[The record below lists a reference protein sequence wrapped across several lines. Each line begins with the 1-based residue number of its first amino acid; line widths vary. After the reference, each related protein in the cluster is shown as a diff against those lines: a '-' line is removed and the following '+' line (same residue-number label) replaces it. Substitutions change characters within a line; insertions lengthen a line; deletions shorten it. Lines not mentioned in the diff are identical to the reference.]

1 MGLLPG
7 WWARGIPSNEPC
19 TEDEMSKIAEL
30 EAKVDGLIA
39 VVVQLRADNAALTAQ
54 VSAGVTDAE
63 LQPLIEKI
71 DAVTAPA

>member
-1 MGLLPG
+1 MTG
-7 WWARGIPSNEPC
+7 WWQRGIPGQPC

-30 EAKVDGLIA
+30 EAKVDGLCA

-71 DAVTAPA
+71 DAVTAP